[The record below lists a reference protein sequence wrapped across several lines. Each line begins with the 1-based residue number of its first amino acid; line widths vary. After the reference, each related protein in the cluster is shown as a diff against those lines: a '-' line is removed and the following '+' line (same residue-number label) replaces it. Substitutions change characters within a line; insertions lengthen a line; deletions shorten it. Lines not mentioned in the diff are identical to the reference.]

1 MPDKGR
7 KHGELKGETEQA
19 NRLAS
24 WLRRLTR
31 GRGMTLRRLEERFG
45 TGRDAWSKYLS
56 GAKLIPADLLEQLVT
71 GLVPEPRMRDKELA
85 HARSLWRE
93 AEEASRGR
101 VPRAHPQAPRLTRG
115 DQLYLRLDEARE
127 RQLRTER
134 ALHKSQQMV
143 LVLLNM
149 VSVLQAEHESLTAEY
164 NRALAE
170 SRRDV
175 VAGVHKALDEAEQ
188 SLADAGSDLR
198 RARRANRSAEQINVA
213 AQQAVE
219 TCRRAVGELAGIPL
233 HPSYAAV
240 RPRITDALDEQDEEL
255 THLSASPE
263 QEAEEPERIVR
274 KAVTDNADNDPPHP
288 HPQQRASSRLF
299 GLLRRRGSSHSH
311 SHRARAYERKAEE
324 TALLLEQHR
333 AFVVDATHQLRNPL
347 TALLLRLELLA
358 LELPDGN
365 EDVAGVRAEGHR
377 LTTVLGELLDLV
389 LAEHAAVQAERTDL
403 TRLAQDRVTAW
414 LPTAEQREVALRWE
428 GPPQLFAWTDP
439 VTFASALDAVLGN
452 ALKFTLAGDEVTVVT
467 APRPDGAA
475 VHVAD
480 TGTGLTD
487 EEMGRVSD
495 RFWRSP
501 RHTDVEGTGLGLSIA
516 RSLLQSVRGS
526 LEFTHNSPTG
536 LVVTLSAPQH
546 EQTA

>member
-19 NRLAS
+19 NRLAA

-85 HARSLWRE
+85 QARSLWRE
-93 AEEASRGR
+93 AEDASRGR

-149 VSVLQAEHESLTAEY
+149 VSVLQAEHESLKAEY
-164 NRALAE
+164 HRALAE

-175 VAGVHKALDEAEQ
+175 VAGVHKALDEAER

-219 TCRRAVGELAGIPL
+219 TCRRAVGEMAGIPL

-240 RPRITDALDEQDEEL
+240 RTRITDALDEQDEEL

-263 QEAEEPERIVR
+263 QEAEAPEGIVR
-274 KAVTDNADNDPPHP
+274 TAVTDNADNHPPHP
-288 HPQQRASSRLF
+288 QPRQRASSRLF
-299 GLLRRRGSSHSH
+299 GLLRRRGPSPRDH
-311 SHRARAYERKAEE
+311 AYERKAEE
-324 TALLLEQHR
+324 TGLLLEQQR
-333 AFVVDATHQLRNPL
+333 AFVADAGHQLRNPL

-365 EDVAGVRAEGHR
+365 EDVAGVREEGHR
-377 LTTVLGELLDLV
+377 LATVLDELLDLA

-403 TRLAQDRVTAW
+403 TSLAQDRVTAW

-439 VTFASALDAVLGN
+439 VSFAGALDAVLDN

-467 APRPDGAA
+467 ALRADDAA

-487 EEMGRVSD
+487 GEMSRVSD

-501 RHTDVEGTGLGLSIA
+501 RHTDTKGTGLGLSIA

-546 EQTA
+546 EKTA